1 MYKNMKTKIDNAV
14 MQKRTNENGDVLNY
28 TIAPANGYL
37 LHEKSRDDIV
47 TDEHGNETGE
57 VIKGYTSGLVT
68 VLANYDFT
76 KNPREIY
83 AVKEDEITG
92 V

>member
-1 MYKNMKTKIDNAV
+1 MYKNMRTKIDNAV

-28 TIAPANGYL
+28 TIAPADGYL
-37 LHEKSRDDIV
+37 LHEQSHDEIVLDDK
-47 TDEHGNETGE
+47 GNETGE